1 MSPPSL
7 VDACSSS
14 TIFDDLGISSEPA
27 SNLAASTSDPMTM
40 GMNMG
45 SMGISFAGHDPTL
58 ATFSGLEYLKSEQ
71 DMCNMTFHEPEDDSF
86 QMWVMEGGDM

>member
-1 MSPPSL
+1 
-7 VDACSSS
+7 
-14 TIFDDLGISSEPA
+14 
-27 SNLAASTSDPMTM
+27 M

-58 ATFSGLEYLKSEQ
+58 ATFSGLEYLKSEH